1 MPKSKRNDS
10 FRLKKDPLIL
20 KEMCIYISM
29 SIIEKVFKYE
39 ENEITVIEC
48 RDEIWFRG
56 KDIAKALG
64 YEKTRNAILKHVNDD
79 DKSILEDLRRG
90 PQIRAPFKNE
100 QGGSIFINESGLY
113 SLIFGS
119 KLESAK
125 VFKRW
130 VTSEVLPSI
139 RKTGR
144 YNHKYS
150 NMLTFKIENE
160 TDLHVKVVSFLK
172 KRYPHSLFT
181 VTLGESQDTA
191 FKRID
196 SFKKGYVRGSPDLII
211 NNLHKHYT
219 GFCIEFKNPKGNGV
233 LSPDQSMILLQYQN
247 NGFKTLVSNDYD
259 HIIEQIIEYFRN
271 VRLLCSYCPRRFVSP
286 QSLSNH
292 IKIFHKM

>member
-1 MPKSKRNDS
+1 
-10 FRLKKDPLIL
+10 
-20 KEMCIYISM
+20 M

-39 ENEITVIEC
+39 ENEITVIKC
-48 RDEIWFRG
+48 KDKIWFRG

-79 DKSILEDLRRG
+79 DKSILEDLKRG

-144 YNHKYS
+144 YDYCMNRKYS

-160 TDLHVKVVSFLK
+160 TDLHVKVVSFLNK
-172 KRYPHSLFT
+172 KYPHSLFT
-181 VTLGESQDTA
+181 VTLGENQDTA

-196 SFKKGYVRGSPDLII
+196 SFKKGYLRGSPDLII

-233 LSPDQSMILLQYQN
+233 LSPDQSMMLQQYQN

-259 HIIEQIIEYFRN
+259 QIIEQIIEYFRGI
-271 VRLLCSYCPRRFVSP
+271 RIKCSYCLRRFISS
-286 QSLSNH
+286 QSLRNH
-292 IKIFHKM
+292 IEFVHKIT

>member
-1 MPKSKRNDS
+1 MN
-10 FRLKKDPLIL
+10 I
-20 KEMCIYISM
+20 M
-29 SIIEKVFKYE
+29 EKVFHYE
-39 ENEITVIEC
+39 ENEITIIKC
-48 RDEIWFRG
+48 RDEIWFKG

-64 YEKTRNAILKHVNDD
+64 YEKTRNAILKHVDDD
-79 DKSILEDLRRG
+79 DKSILEVLRRG

-130 VTSEVLPSI
+130 VTKDVLPSI

-144 YNHKYS
+144 YNHCIDHKYN
-150 NMLTFKIENE
+150 NMLIFKIENE

-181 VTLGESQDTA
+181 VTLGENQDTA

-196 SFKKGYVRGSPDLII
+196 SFKKGYLRGSPDLII

-219 GFCIEFKNPKGNGV
+219 GFCIEFKNPKGNGI

-247 NGFKTLVSNDYD
+247 NGFKILVSNDYD
-259 HIIEQIIEYFRN
+259 QIIEQIIDYFRN
-271 VRLLCSYCPRRFVSP
+271 VRIKCSYCPRRFIRP
-286 QSLSNH
+286 QSLRNH
-292 IKIFHKM
+292 IEFFHKRA